1 MRLRY
6 LIAVGAA
13 ALTAYYTAGA
23 AGSSPVAD
31 AAMKGDVAAVK
42 ALIQQK
48 ADVNAPQADGATAL
62 QWAAYDNNLP
72 LADVLLAAGADVKK
86 ANREGATPM
95 YLASIRGSAPMI
107 EKLLKAGSDPNEA
120 GPQGESPLMLAA
132 RNGNLDAIKVL
143 IDHKANVNG
152 KEELRGTTPIMWAA
166 SEGHA
171 DAMKLLIASGAD
183 INAVSKPDSGGK
195 PRNNLANP
203 VSQRLNSGFGV
214 NGQKGAAKGAV
225 VAVGANGAPD
235 FANASP
241 EAAAIAAGL
250 TPNPAAPAVPGAAP
264 AAPANGQPAAAG
276 GRGNGRGGGRGR
288 GAGGGGAAAVG
299 AALPN
304 GEAGGA
310 GAAAGFGGGRGRG
323 GGAADGG
330 GLTPLV
336 YAARE
341 DCLDCAKAL
350 VEAGANVNQVTNYGW
365 TALLT
370 ATQNRH
376 YVLAAYLLDHGANPN
391 ISNKGGWSPLYL
403 ATDNR
408 NIEAGDYPVRA
419 PDMDHLAYIKL
430 LIEKGANVNARI
442 CGPQSTTEKCTG
454 DTTETRTNFTM
465 QWLFE
470 DGATPFLRAAQ
481 SGDVELMKLLLAHGA
496 DPKIFT
502 AHNVTPLAVAAGIGW
517 VEGVTY
523 EWSEA
528 ENVEAVKMCLDL
540 GIDPNQADD
549 EGRTS
554 LHGAA
559 HKGRPV
565 VIQMLVDHGA
575 NMEAHDFGSRDSVN
589 GGMLGQTWIPID
601 WARGLVRVGVQS
613 AIAHPEAE
621 KLLVKLMTE
630 KGLKVPAPPTD
641 SRCLTTGVKGCS

>member
-1 MRLRY
+1 MRFRY

-13 ALTAYYTAGA
+13 ALGLYFTAGA
-23 AGSSPVAD
+23 AAPASPVAD
-31 AAMKGDVAAVK
+31 AAMKGDIAAVK
-42 ALIQQK
+42 SLIQQK
-48 ADVNAPQADGATAL
+48 ADVNVAQPDGATAL
-62 QWAAYDNNLP
+62 QWAAYNDNLA
-72 LADVLLAAGADVKK
+72 LADMLIAAGADPKK

-95 YLASIRGSAPMI
+95 YLASIRGSSAMI
-107 EKLLKAGSDPNEA
+107 ERLLKAGSDPNEA
-120 GPQGESPLMLAA
+120 GPQGETPLMLAA
-132 RNGNLDAIKVL
+132 RNGNLAAMKVL
-143 IDHKANVNG
+143 LEHKADVNR
-152 KEELRGTTPIMWAA
+152 KEELRGTTPIMWAS

-171 DAMKLLIASGAD
+171 DAIKLLIAAGAD
-183 INAVSKPDSGGK
+183 INATSKPDIGGK

-203 VSQRLNSGFGV
+203 VSQRLNSAFGV
-214 NGQKGAAKGAV
+214 NGARGGTKAAAV
-225 VAVGANGAPD
+225 VPIGANGVPD
-235 FANASP
+235 FKGADP
-241 EAAAIAAGL
+241 AAAAAAVAAGI
-250 TPNPAAPAVPGAAP
+250 APSDVNAP
-264 AAPANGQPAAAG
+264 AAPAEATAAPG
-276 GRGNGRGGGRGR
+276 GRGGRGGRGR
-288 GAGGGGAAAVG
+288 GAGAGAVAG
-299 AALPN
+299 ADTPN
-304 GEAGGA
+304 GEAG
-310 GAAAGFGGGRGRG
+310 AAAGGFAGFGRGP
-323 GGAADGG
+323 AAIDGG

-341 DCLDCAKAL
+341 DCLECAEIL
-350 VEAGANVNQVTNYGW
+350 VAGGANVNQVTNYGW

-376 YVLAAYLLDHGANPN
+376 YKLAAYLLDHGANPN
-391 ISNKGGWSPLYL
+391 ISNKGGWTPLYL

-419 PDMDHLAYIKL
+419 PDMDHLDYIKL
-430 LIEKGANVNARI
+430 LIDSGANVNARI
-442 CGPQSTTEKCTG
+442 CGPQSTPEKCTG

-470 DGATPFLRAAQ
+470 DGATAFLRAAQ
-481 SGDVELMKLLLAHGA
+481 SGDVDLMKLLLAHGA

-517 VEGVTY
+517 VEGVTF
-523 EWSEA
+523 EWSAA

-540 GIDPNQADD
+540 GIDPNVADD

-559 HKGRPV
+559 HKGRTA
-565 VIQMLVDHGA
+565 VIQLLVDHGA
-575 NMEAHDFGSRDSVN
+575 NLEAHDFGSRDSVN

-613 AIAHPEAE
+613 AIAHPDAE

-630 KGLKVPAPPTD
+630 KGLTVPAPPTN